1 MVFSV
6 LVQFFPIKYRQNVE
20 EDVSLNYTRE
30 DEAWKSHLMWFA
42 FRKQIFLVQQFS
54 IKEQDKKQQ
63 KVSAD
68 SSSLIQGLL
77 RLLMIFF
84 DV

>member
-1 MVFSV
+1 M
-6 LVQFFPIKYRQNVE
+6 IKSF
-20 EDVSLNYTRE
+20 DVICT
-30 DEAWKSHLMWFA
+30 
-42 FRKQIFLVQQFS
+42 IFLVQQFS

-77 RLLMIFF
+77 RFLMIFF